1 MQQDERSSKERILK
15 LVRKGLLQKD
25 VTFPA
30 NLDWESDVF
39 ARGELNGAELFAES
53 FTFNKGQFVFC
64 YNQYHFIDQFLSAAE
79 QRGWESVSCIEK
91 HLMHL
96 FNECDFPLLSD
107 ANDVLLADAGITGC
121 DALIARTGSIILSSL
136 GNKSRTISVFPP
148 VHIVVAYRNQVVY
161 DLKQYLNTFSSPDAS
176 LPSMMSI
183 VSGPSRTS
191 DIEKTLV
198 MGAHGPKEMFV
209 FYVDEDKPE

>member
-25 VTFPA
+25 VNFPA

-39 ARGELNGAELFAES
+39 ARMEVNDAELFAEN
-53 FTFNKGQFVFC
+53 FTFNKGRFVFC
-64 YNQYHFIDQFLSAAE
+64 YNEYHFIDQFLSAAE
-79 QRGWESVSCIEK
+79 THGWENVSCLEK
-91 HLMHL
+91 NLARL
-96 FNECDFPLLSD
+96 FNECDFPLLTD
-107 ANDVLLADAGITGC
+107 TDGVLAADVGITGC
-121 DALIARTGSIILSSL
+121 DALIARTGSIIVSSA

-148 VHIVVAYRNQVVY
+148 VHIVVAYRDQVVY
-161 DLKQYLNTFSSPDAS
+161 DLKQYFQMFSSPEAA

-209 FYVDEDKPE
+209 FLVDEERV

>member
-25 VTFPA
+25 VKFAA
-30 NLDWESDVF
+30 NLDWETDVF
-39 ARGELNGAELFAES
+39 AHGQANDAELFAEN

-64 YNQYHFIDQFLSAAE
+64 FNEYHFIDQFLALAE
-79 QRGWESVSCIEK
+79 LKGWENVSCVEK
-91 HLMHL
+91 GLARVL
-96 FNECDFPLLSD
+96 ASCDFPILE
-107 ANDVLLADAGITGC
+107 NTGDVLLADVGITGC
-121 DALIARTGSIILSSL
+121 DALIARTGSIIVSSA
-136 GNKSRTISVFPP
+136 GNKSRTISVFPA
-148 VHIVVAYRNQVVY
+148 VHAVIAYRNQIVY
-161 DLKQYLNTFSSPDAS
+161 DLKQYFNTLEPNAV
-176 LPSMMSI
+176 PSMVSV

-209 FYVDEDKPE
+209 FYIDEEKEE